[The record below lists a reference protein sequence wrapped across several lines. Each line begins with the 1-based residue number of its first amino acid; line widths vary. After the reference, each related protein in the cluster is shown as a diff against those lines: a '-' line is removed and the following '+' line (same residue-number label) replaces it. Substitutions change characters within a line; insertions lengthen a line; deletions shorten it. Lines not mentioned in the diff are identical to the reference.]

1 MKQRKGCDKEQ
12 SGHSKTNSK
21 FGVFGQQNDYS
32 SGFCRVMVIQWET
45 VDISSWKMQ
54 CLKIAK
60 TLWNRLTPFFPHMFF
75 YLSHIGMMYYGT
87 VW

>member
-54 CLKIAK
+54 FTK
-60 TLWNRLTPFFPHMFF
+60 
-75 YLSHIGMMYYGT
+75 
-87 VW
+87 